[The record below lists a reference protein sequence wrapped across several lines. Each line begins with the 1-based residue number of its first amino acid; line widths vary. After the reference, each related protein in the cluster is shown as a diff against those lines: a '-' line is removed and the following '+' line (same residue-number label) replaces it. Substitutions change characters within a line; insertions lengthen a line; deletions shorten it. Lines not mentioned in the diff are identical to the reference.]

1 MSRLPAGVDPIAR
14 SQGER
19 NADSMS
25 VPLCPACNAASWR
38 KLDGPFTH
46 RGITYY
52 QCNECSHQWE
62 MTPTAPSGFWLYE
75 KSDQRL
81 EPMPIDF
88 LNRRF
93 EKASVL

>member
-1 MSRLPAGVDPIAR
+1 
-14 SQGER
+14 
-19 NADSMS
+19 
-25 VPLCPACNAASWR
+25 
-38 KLDGPFTH
+38 
-46 RGITYY
+46 
-52 QCNECSHQWE
+52 

-93 EKASVL
+93 EKAS